1 MGHKNTNE
9 PKTCDYAN
17 IELEKRVLLVCTCVW
32 FSVLE
37 RDGNTDETSANP
49 PQSYHR
55 KTHSHKEI
63 NVEDQAC
70 GFMPPTTNTSTGKHR
85 L

>member
-9 PKTCDYAN
+9 PKTCNYAN
-17 IELEKRVLLVCTCVW
+17 IELGKRVLLVCTCVCGLVC
-32 FSVLE
+32 FK

-55 KTHSHKEI
+55 NSFT
-63 NVEDQAC
+63 
-70 GFMPPTTNTSTGKHR
+70 
-85 L
+85 

>member
-9 PKTCDYAN
+9 PKNMPLRQHTTRDTGAFSVH
-17 IELEKRVLLVCTCVW
+17 LCVW

-37 RDGNTDETSANP
+37 RDGNTDKTSANP

-55 KTHSHKEI
+55 NSIT
-63 NVEDQAC
+63 
-70 GFMPPTTNTSTGKHR
+70 
-85 L
+85 

>member
-9 PKTCDYAN
+9 PKTCDYVD
-17 IELEKRVLLVCTCVW
+17 LGKWVLLVCYCVW

-37 RDGNTDETSANP
+37 RDGSTNKTSANP

-55 KTHSHKEI
+55 NSFT
-63 NVEDQAC
+63 
-70 GFMPPTTNTSTGKHR
+70 
-85 L
+85 

>member
-17 IELEKRVLLVCTCVW
+17 IELEKRVLLVCTCVCGL
-32 FSVLE
+32 VCLKE
-37 RDGNTDETSANP
+37 METLIKQVP
-49 PQSYHR
+49 ILLRVTTETQ
-55 KTHSHKEI
+55 SHKEI
-63 NVEDQAC
+63 YVEDQAC
-70 GFMPPTTNTSTGKHR
+70 GFMPSTTNTSTGKHQ